1 MLNYEG
7 EEKKM
12 KSILGFSINDRQ
24 PETAVG
30 TVETD
35 NTRPVRSLV
44 QVRFANDDRVLTYY
58 NDRFAL
64 SLIHI

>member
-35 NTRPVRSLV
+35 NTRPVR
-44 QVRFANDDRVLTYY
+44 
-58 NDRFAL
+58 
-64 SLIHI
+64 